1 MVKGTGGVKTGMTG
15 HTKRIEYF
23 KTSVKS
29 YAWYATTSPI
39 SYIGEMIE
47 EFWFDDTHRRP
58 DTWKEHRDI
67 NMVMLATSLAP
78 DTYLII

>member
-39 SYIGEMIE
+39 S
-47 EFWFDDTHRRP
+47 DR
-58 DTWKEHRDI
+58 KEHRDI
-67 NMVMLATSLAP
+67 NMDDACTSCLS
-78 DTYLII
+78 I

>member
-1 MVKGTGGVKTGMTG
+1 
-15 HTKRIEYF
+15 
-23 KTSVKS
+23 
-29 YAWYATTSPI
+29 
-39 SYIGEMIE
+39 MIK
-47 EFWFDDTHRRP
+47 EFWLDDTHRRP